1 MHEQLRFVLDKVAH
15 VSAHR
20 YQKWFQASFLH
31 VQPSDGRIADI
42 VRFVCVVHQPTN
54 QAVEAKMTPRYHIL
68 GWLLLLKYARSDATR
83 ASLLHSTD
91 GWRCCSKSPSAKARV
106 LHAMFFDFF
115 NYSQDVPVLHLEPA
129 MMLLVSAAISAL
141 IKVGM
146 MRNLVP
152 LVDYLHEF
160 NPTLG
165 KQCQDLLPAHFN
177 ARPPGNVA
185 VETTCLRVVPYL
197 FQHAPAAYMPRVDAL
212 VRALI
217 SVATPT
223 MLAKLSMR
231 LLLKDFSMFRDHQ
244 ITNVLLSSLQWNSW
258 EQWGVWELVASEWEA
273 KKKDKATVAALRKVL
288 ACLDPHT
295 HGEALSGIL
304 RLLVQVTPDMALFH
318 CVMKLSDAF
327 DPFPCSVLSIWSDK
341 ALATVQSFLV
351 VVLRENHGK
360 DALDVCRQ
368 LNKMPPTNA
377 LLQDSDIRAAL
388 LSLVGNDPSTGE
400 SFPVLF
406 GQLASAADT
415 TTATSSHGDPVAKKP
430 RLDPPPSL

>member
-1 MHEQLRFVLDKVAH
+1 MAQV
-15 VSAHR
+15 
-20 YQKWFQASFLH
+20 
-31 VQPSDGRIADI
+31 P
-42 VRFVCVVHQPTN
+42 
-54 QAVEAKMTPRYHIL
+54 
-68 GWLLLLKYARSDATR
+68 YA
-83 ASLLHSTD
+83 
-91 GWRCCSKSPSAKARV
+91 
-106 LHAMFFDFF
+106 
-115 NYSQDVPVLHLEPA
+115 
-129 MMLLVSAAISAL
+129 
-141 IKVGM
+141 
-146 MRNLVP
+146 
-152 LVDYLHEF
+152 
-160 NPTLG
+160 
-165 KQCQDLLPAHFN
+165 
-177 ARPPGNVA
+177 GNVA

-212 VRALI
+212 VRALV

-244 ITNVLLSSLQWNSW
+244 ITNVLVSSLQWNSW

-288 ACLDPHT
+288 ACVDPHT

-318 CVMKLSDAF
+318 CVIKLSDAF
-327 DPFPCSVLSIWSDK
+327 DPFPCRCVWELQTVYGWHAMAVSASHK

-351 VVLRENHGK
+351 VVLRENQGK

-368 LNKMPPTNA
+368 LNKVPSTNA

-388 LSLVGNDPSTGE
+388 LSLLGNDPTTGE

-415 TTATSSHGDPVAKKP
+415 TTATSSHGAPVAKKP